1 MFSIQM
7 VLLMIVQK
15 LFQYPNDFCQ
25 MTFPAARWRL
35 EPASI
40 WYSADYSCHP
50 TIFSWL
56 LNLPKNAL
64 VRYSADISRL
74 IWHLADNS
82 LTIFTRQFAPVDLTH
97 LFQSPHLV
105 ETQRRIMHDG
115 MSLLSSQ
122 FLCAK
127 YGDFKKSYLALPTDR
142 MPAKTSVLKHYVIL
156 MHSRF
161 YFDH

>member
-1 MFSIQM
+1 MRKAEKITTNFISW
-7 VLLMIVQK
+7 
-15 LFQYPNDFCQ
+15 DF
-25 MTFPAARWRL
+25 
-35 EPASI
+35 EK
-40 WYSADYSCHP
+40 DYCRP
-50 TIFSWL
+50 
-56 LNLPKNAL
+56 
-64 VRYSADISRL
+64 
-74 IWHLADNS
+74 
-82 LTIFTRQFAPVDLTH
+82 H

-105 ETQRRIMHDG
+105 ETQRRVMHDG

>member
-1 MFSIQM
+1 MRKRKKCPKISKFIKWTNPHSHLCHQQLPNNVHWDTQIHLPAC
-7 VLLMIVQK
+7 LLENIENWRIESVTHLFEVDTQSLKSRWDAIVEVDTQSLK
-15 LFQYPNDFCQ
+15 LRHN
-25 MTFPAARWRL
+25 R
-35 EPASI
+35 S
-40 WYSADYSCHP
+40 
-50 TIFSWL
+50 
-56 LNLPKNAL
+56 
-64 VRYSADISRL
+64 
-74 IWHLADNS
+74 
-82 LTIFTRQFAPVDLTH
+82 H